1 MSYLFE
7 QEVCVVR
14 RTRDE
19 VLGQLEERLKQVQG
33 KVLTRR
39 LPQEVRNY
47 EKASAGNDL
56 GDEGGKCLLKPS
68 CHFLFTHAV
77 NACILPAID
86 TNRLLTKVKM
96 QGPALLFQ

>member
-56 GDEGGKCLLKPS
+56 GDEGKKYLLKPS
-68 CHFLFTHAV
+68 FHFLFTHAV
-77 NACILPAID
+77 NACILPAIN
-86 TNRLLTKVKM
+86 TNRLLTKVTM
-96 QGPALLFQ
+96 RGTATLFQ